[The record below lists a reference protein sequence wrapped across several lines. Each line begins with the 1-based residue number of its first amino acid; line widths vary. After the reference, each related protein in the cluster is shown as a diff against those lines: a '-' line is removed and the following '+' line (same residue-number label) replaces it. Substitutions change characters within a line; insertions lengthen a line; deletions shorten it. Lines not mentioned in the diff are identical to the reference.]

1 MFVAGQVGEQ
11 VVSPQVLL
19 SMEEGLSSSHR
30 LLVATHS
37 IEKLPERFS
46 MPQGSAGYALLFF
59 DLPLCGMM
67 ILMLLCIFFVPTLP
81 IDPHP
86 KLVASEDSLFSGPVI
101 DS

>member
-19 SMEEGLSSSHR
+19 SMEEGLSSFPR

-37 IEKLPERFS
+37 IEKLPGDFPCPRAV
-46 MPQGSAGYALLFF
+46 QGMHYCF

-67 ILMLLCIFFVPTLP
+67 ILMLLCIFFVSTFANSST
-81 IDPHP
+81 P
-86 KLVASEDSLFSGPVI
+86 KTSSQ
-101 DS
+101 